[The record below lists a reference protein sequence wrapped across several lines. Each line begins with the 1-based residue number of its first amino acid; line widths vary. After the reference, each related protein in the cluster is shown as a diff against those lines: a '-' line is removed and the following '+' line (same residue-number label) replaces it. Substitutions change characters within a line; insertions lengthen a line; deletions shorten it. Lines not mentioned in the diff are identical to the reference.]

1 MDNRPRVRDACKR
14 RMPLD
19 GSDAQ
24 ALEHALTMTERE
36 RDEARAEVKRLREE
50 CNRMSVDLAVARTE
64 MALLCELAQR
74 QCDEYGAWYSSNG
87 SSLTAASMAY
97 RMLTIAREMLTPEH
111 DHG

>member
-64 MALLCELAQR
+64 RRCCVSWPSASAM
-74 QCDEYGAWYSSNG
+74 
-87 SSLTAASMAY
+87 SMA
-97 RMLTIAREMLTPEH
+97 RGTPVTEVR
-111 DHG
+111 